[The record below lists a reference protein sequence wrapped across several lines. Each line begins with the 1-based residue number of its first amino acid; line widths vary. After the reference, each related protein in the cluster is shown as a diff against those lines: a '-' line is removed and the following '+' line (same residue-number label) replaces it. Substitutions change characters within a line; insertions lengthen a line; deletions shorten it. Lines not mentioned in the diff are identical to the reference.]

1 MASELLKASSGVELS
16 LYYPDSIPTSIIQAV
31 AVPAVLK
38 TVAAIAREGIIATS
52 VVVEAVEM
60 TRLKIAY
67 YREYSRV
74 IREDVIPIAAMT
86 DAHQQGRR
94 MIGQMRL
101 PDDLEK
107 DALEDLERVRQ
118 KRRRHL

>member
-38 TVAAIAREGIIATS
+38 TVASIARQGIIATS
-52 VVVEAVEM
+52 VVIEAVEM

-74 IREDVIPIAAMT
+74 IREDVIPITAMT

-94 MIGQMRL
+94 MVLQMRL
-101 PDDLEK
+101 DEDLEQE
-107 DALEDLERVRQ
+107 ALEDLNRVRQ
-118 KRRRHL
+118 KRRRRI